1 MKLTK
6 KGKKYLLFVSVLVLL
21 TVLAFSQVS
30 VLANRIEEPEYIA
43 YIVQPEDSLWS
54 IAEEFGGEED
64 IRKTVYEIQKL
75 NGVHSDSLKVGTRL
89 FIPNV

>member
-6 KGKKYLLFVSVLVLL
+6 KGKKCLLFVSVLVLL
-21 TVLAFSQVS
+21 TVLAFSQLS

-54 IAEEFGGEED
+54 IAEEFGGGED

-75 NGVHSDSLKVGTRL
+75 NGVNSGSLEVGTRL